1 MSYFKHLKLT
11 KKGEQLQAKINGN
24 LSETLTF
31 TKAELGGGNIESEE
45 EIRFLTSLKEKWGD
59 AVISKCE
66 LQGEEKTMVSLELQ
80 FTNAEL
86 QENKVFREL
95 GLYARGNDGEEVL
108 YAYANAGE
116 NYDYIPLMKDSPHS
130 FIITIYFTVSS
141 GTKIDANIDL
151 SGYVSLQTFKEKI
164 KEIEKNLKEKEP
176 KFEKKSGFNL
186 EKTDD
191 YKKNASSFLLDT
203 KGSSQL
209 YEDVIAVI
217 NALDKCPYKVGDI
230 YVTTNSSNPAVLW
243 IGTTWKKIEG
253 RFLRATTKNENS
265 GINGGSDSKILTA
278 ANLPSHSH
286 SASVQ
291 NAGAHTH
298 EQAAH
303 SHGKGNME
311 ISGKIGGL
319 IVDGYKEGAFTEYNR
334 KGVSGD
340 SGGMNNNDWGGYMG
354 ANYSFAASRA
364 WSGNTSSAQPA
375 IVANGSHT
383 HQISIGSV
391 GSGTAFDIK
400 PAYFTVHIWKRI
412 S

>member
-1 MSYFKHLKLT
+1 MSYFKHLKLS

-151 SGYVSLQTFKEKI
+151 NGYVSLQTFKEKI
-164 KEIEKNLKEKEP
+164 KEIEENLKEKEP

-186 EKTDD
+186 EKTQD
-191 YKKNASSFLLDT
+191 YKKNNPLFLLNT
-203 KGSSQL
+203 KGSKKL
-209 YEDVIAVI
+209 FDDVMDAI
-217 NALDKCPYKVGDI
+217 NTTDKCHYKVGDI
-230 YVTTNSSNPAVLW
+230 YITTNSTNPAVLW
-243 IGTTWKKIEG
+243 IGTTWEKIEG
-253 RFLRATTKNENS
+253 KFLRATSSSWEEA
-265 GINGGSDSKILTA
+265 GISGGSDYKTLGVE
-278 ANLPSHSH
+278 NLPRHNH
-286 SASVQ
+286 TGTVAS
-291 NAGAHTH
+291 NGEHTH
-298 EQAAH
+298 LQEQH

-311 ISGKIGGL
+311 ITGNFTANRSGA
-319 IVDGYKEGAFTEYNR
+319 DASGAFEDTKQR
-334 KGVSGD
+334 KYGSGD
-340 SGGMNNNDWGGYMG
+340 GGQATYIRFSASKTWNGVTT
-354 ANYSFAASRA
+354 AASPTIQK
-364 WSGNTSSAQPA
+364 SGVHSHSLTIGNT
-375 IVANGSHT
+375 GD
-383 HQISIGSV
+383 GE
-391 GSGTAFDIK
+391 AFDIK
-400 PAYFTVHIWKRI
+400 PRYMTAHIWKRI